1 MKAIIYTTQTGST
14 ERYAKLL
21 AHETGLPA
29 YTLAEEKSGF
39 ARRQR
44 NLSRLDYGGLHKGLC
59 RGGAPLQRLRGM
71 RRRYGANRNTGG
83 QCA

>member
-14 ERYAKLL
+14 QSCWRTKQ
-21 AHETGLPA
+21 GFRRIPLPKK
-29 YTLAEEKSGF
+29 KSGF

>member
-29 YTLAEEKSGF
+29 YTLAEEKKRF
-39 ARRQR
+39 CQA
-44 NLSRLDYGGLHKGLC
+44 
-59 RGGAPLQRLRGM
+59 A
-71 RRRYGANRNTGG
+71 A
-83 QCA
+83 

>member
-29 YTLAEEKSGF
+29 YTLAEAKKAVLPGGSVIYLGWIM
-39 ARRQR
+39 AGCIKGYAAALALWNQ
-44 NLSRLDYGGLHKGLC
+44 LSAFYNAC
-59 RGGAPLQRLRGM
+59 EIV
-71 RRRYGANRNTGG
+71 
-83 QCA
+83 